1 MSATS
6 YVQGQAGRIEVR
18 LTQPTQAR
26 CTASRCCVSSSSF
39 VWWYDG

>member
-18 LTQPTQAR
+18 LTLPTQALAQQVAVV
-26 CTASRCCVSSSSF
+26 CHPHLCV
-39 VWWYDG
+39 